1 MAIKY
6 LIKLVTIVKTSK
18 TSFPRVSGAL
28 VTKKTDFFSCS
39 HEDAIIL
46 LVVSHRNT

>member
-18 TSFPRVSGAL
+18 TSFPQSFWSIGYKENR
-28 VTKKTDFFSCS
+28 FFFLFS
-39 HEDAIIL
+39 
-46 LVVSHRNT
+46 